1 MDKRKY
7 LDMSNAIPHR
17 KKKRMSTQSKVSPL
31 NIPLTDL
38 NSLITIA
45 QHSADNNIKYPNINN
60 QMLQNILPQLI
71 ELKSII
77 GMKELKNT
85 VFYQIIYYLQE
96 LHKKSDDYLH
106 TVILGTPGC
115 GKTTVAKIIGL
126 LYSNLGILKNKTFT
140 IAKRADLI
148 GEYLGQTTIKTTK
161 LLKSCIG
168 GVLFIDEVYSLGSGS
183 KDKKDSYSKEAID
196 ALNIFLSEHK
206 KDFCCIIAGYQEEVM
221 DCFFSVN
228 QGLERRFPWIHKIDK
243 YSSDE
248 LAAICFKKI
257 GDIDWETS
265 ISKSDMVEIIDKNID
280 NFKNAGGDIE
290 NLITKAKMVH
300 AKRIFSL
307 EPYHKFIITA
317 EDFDNA
323 IKFINETQPK
333 EKPDDKL
340 PFEMYS

>member
-1 MDKRKY
+1 MSKRKY
-7 LDMSNAIPHR
+7 LDMSNTIPHR
-17 KKKRMSTQSKVSPL
+17 KKKKERTPL
-31 NIPLTDL
+31 SVNPPIQLTDL
-38 NSLITIA
+38 NSLIAIA
-45 QHSADNNIKYPNINN
+45 QHSTNANVTYPNINN
-60 QMLQNILPQLI
+60 KTLQNILPQLI
-71 ELKSII
+71 ELKEII
-77 GMKELKNT
+77 GMEELKQT

-106 TVILGTPGC
+106 TVILGMPGC
-115 GKTTVAKIIGL
+115 GKTTVAKIIGT

-148 GEYLGQTTIKTTK
+148 GEYLGQTSIKTSK

-206 KDFCCIIAGYQEEVM
+206 KDFCCIIAGYEQEVM

-228 QGLERRFPWIHKIDK
+228 QGLERRFPWIHKISK
-243 YSSDE
+243 YSPSD
-248 LAAICFKKI
+248 LAEICSKKI
-257 GDIDWETS
+257 KDIDWQTTVTKTE
-265 ISKSDMVEIIDKNID
+265 MVDILEKHKD

-290 NLITKAKMVH
+290 NMITKAKMLH
-300 AKRIFSL
+300 AKRVFPLDSC
-307 EPYHKFIITA
+307 HKFILTNS
-317 EDFDNA
+317 DFTNA
-323 IKFINETQPK
+323 IEYIIKHHPK
-333 EKPDDKL
+333 EKTESI